1 MGARFMAIPK
11 LCRVYR
17 RRYSEV
23 LLGWDFERRCFKR
36 RYFKGWGAGIRILPP
51 EYLWD
56 WFDPEHPAE
65 GAKVLAGLRHLGQ
78 EGGYFR
84 IRKKLLQLR
93 AIDCGFG
100 HKLYEPGEL
109 ARQRGFWSERR
120 F

>member
-1 MGARFMAIPK
+1 LR
-11 LCRVYR
+11 RVYR
-17 RRYSEV
+17 RRHSERFLDWHV
-23 LLGWDFERRCFKR
+23 ERRCFKGR
-36 RYFKGWGAGIRILPP
+36 VVGIGILPP

-56 WFDPEHPAE
+56 GFDPEHPAE

-84 IRKKLLQLR
+84 ICKKLLQLR

-100 HKLYEPGEL
+100 HKRYEPGEL
-109 ARQRGFWSERR
+109 ARQREFWSERG